1 MAIARLFLAFCMS
14 GIILFAVIGILFA
27 VLEDLFATMMFYLQ
41 FYSFYL
47 QRSQLGI
54 KKEPPSGKFSQV
66 SATYK
71 LL

>member
-1 MAIARLFLAFCMS
+1 MS
-14 GIILFAVIGILFA
+14 GIILFAVFGILFA
-27 VLEDLFATMMFYLQ
+27 VLEDLFASLGILFATMMFYLQ

-47 QRSQLGI
+47 HRSQLGI